1 MSRRHF
7 DLALSDKYLLVGS
20 AFLLA
25 LIGLVL
31 SREAEVTAPRAV
43 LMAPALPAGAA
54 SGGVTAVR
62 RVQQIS
68 SDSRAPAWNAPRHG
82 AGRPIAVG
90 QSCPG

>member
-31 SREAEVTAPRAV
+31 SRDAEVTAPRAV
-43 LMAPALPAGAA
+43 LTTPALSAGVVP
-54 SGGVTAVR
+54 GGVTAVR
-62 RVQQIS
+62 RLQQIS
-68 SDSRAPAWNAPRHG
+68 SDSRAPAWNAPPRH
-82 AGRPIAVG
+82 AGWVF
-90 QSCPG
+90 